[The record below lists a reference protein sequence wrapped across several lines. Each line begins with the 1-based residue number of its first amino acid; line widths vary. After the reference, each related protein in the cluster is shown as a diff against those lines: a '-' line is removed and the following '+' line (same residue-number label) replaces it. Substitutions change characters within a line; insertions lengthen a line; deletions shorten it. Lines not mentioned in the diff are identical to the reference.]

1 MSCPEAHLP
10 GRNVSDNL
18 RIMQT
23 WCCSITAGST
33 LYEKSISDCTANTF
47 QWVVRHSEALGT
59 HSLLTYASQSDKR
72 TCPTRI
78 YCKNSNFY
86 LTEWC
91 NDNKECIEKN
101 PRFCYLA
108 KILNKIIVLVEKV
121 IFFPSE
127 GCSSCYYCWYLKHFC
142 VFGS

>member
-1 MSCPEAHLP
+1 MSYSYLLQEFKFLPYREENCQSYIFHL
-10 GRNVSDNL
+10 
-18 RIMQT
+18 
-23 WCCSITAGST
+23 
-33 LYEKSISDCTANTF
+33 F
-47 QWVVRHSEALGT
+47 H
-59 HSLLTYASQSDKR
+59 
-72 TCPTRI
+72 
-78 YCKNSNFY
+78 
-86 LTEWC
+86 
-91 NDNKECIEKN
+91 NDNKECIEKT